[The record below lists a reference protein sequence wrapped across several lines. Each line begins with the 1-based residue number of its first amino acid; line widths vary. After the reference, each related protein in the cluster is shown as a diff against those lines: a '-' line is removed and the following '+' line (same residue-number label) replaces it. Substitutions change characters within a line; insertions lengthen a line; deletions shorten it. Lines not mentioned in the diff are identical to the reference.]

1 MNLFQMASRGV
12 SLDALPDEPLPERE
26 PLDLGAPAVS
36 QRFTVPDALNGA
48 FDAAAQEYGVDAD
61 VLRAMAYAES
71 GFRPDVMSGQV
82 KSRTGATGLLQ
93 FMPQTAER
101 FGIDATDPV
110 QSIFGAAAYMRSNLD
125 KFGGDYGKAVA
136 AYNWG
141 ENRRAFDSDDWQGKA
156 PDETRNY
163 LKKVFATAD
172 DLKARA
178 PKPAPAAEA
187 QPAPAAAP
195 VAAQAPARKEV
206 PGMTLGSV
214 LQDVASG
221 ALQIGPNAI
230 KGAADLARLATG
242 DYLGKDLSDSMEG
255 GMAAIRSTVGSD
267 RAAAQRENFNRDWA
281 DPNVSAV
288 DALTNNK
295 GAVSDQI
302 LPTLGSMLLPVGAAG
317 LAGKAATVGKTAAA
331 LDTAAL
337 AARVASAQQAAGIG
351 ATAAQNAADVFTGLL
366 EKNYSLED
374 AYKGAGI
381 SVPFSVIAGKLTG
394 GGAEMAL
401 ARQALGV
408 GTVAKGAVATGKAAL
423 REGAQEVGEEAGQI
437 TGEAVGSGIAPTAN
451 QAAKRGLLAG
461 VLGVAVGGGMHTAGN
476 IGAPR
481 VEDQPIVPVAPPVA
495 ARQEPTLDVTYEN
508 ADGQTVTEVIRGNQP
523 APQPKGTAWSDVAA
537 ADKRAQAEAEVARKL
552 AEVDGAPPVVPAATA
567 PADAQAAPVSE
578 LTAPVGDIARQVL
591 SGEAIPA
598 APAAAPAAPEPV
610 QVAPTVEQAEQ
621 QLAERESAQAQPPAA
636 VETEMRPTG
645 TLLVKGDVPALRQRM
660 KDIGVDSFIP
670 VDGGVVVGRSQA
682 AKAQQALSAP
692 TPTTA
697 AVTPQQEAANV
708 PQSTPQAAQQPAE
721 AASPAAPVVGRTDA
735 PVPAGAV
742 PAAGGAATAQADGVR
757 PQYSFAGQRA
767 KTADLATREVAEQ
780 RIAAGENAEAVRKE
794 TGWHKGVDDQW
805 RFEIDDSRAFLKG
818 EGKFGD
824 LAMRRY
830 AARED
835 QARSLQLDDV
845 LRHPALFAAYPGVAK
860 LPLQFTPKGVT
871 ANGRFGSDGVLEINE
886 NLPAAK
892 ALSVI
897 LHEVQHAI
905 QNEEGFASGWSA
917 DSPYRSGMRDAVI
930 ESNRGQLRRLNEG
943 DPSNPFSSPGSALSD
958 EEIDSMA
965 RRNADD
971 LDQRDDVYRRVA
983 GEVEARNTQT
993 RQKLSA
999 EERKATPPSATADVA
1014 DSDSIVTF
1022 GTEQADSKGM
1032 SRELAESIM
1041 AVRPPARAQM
1051 ATKDSVQAALDEL
1064 VGAGGRLPGGRGRIV
1079 VANAA
1084 EIKPTWEPII
1094 GKVDIASEDSGRAQG
1109 FYDHKTK
1116 TIFLIADHI
1125 KAGQEMAVAAHELL
1139 HKHGEAVLGAEGW
1152 KRLQDTVEMWADAP
1166 EGSTERQV
1174 YDEAVARVEASRP
1187 GDISIPEY
1195 TGQELLPYATQ
1206 VAIEMGIK
1214 PSIGAPLGSVSRWLY
1229 QVRTALAQV
1238 WTRITDRPETFKTQD
1253 LVNLAF
1259 GIAQRENPAHRGE
1272 LDNVTEAQAKPA
1284 AEPAQAPATEAQP
1297 TMYSRTKPEEA
1308 APPPSE
1314 PAAAP
1319 VAPERELSPVPEETG
1334 FRKVQRVMQDKFNR
1348 ITVLSNWARD
1358 NDIQLSSEADVW
1370 GYEARMHGTVAT
1382 RVEDFREDT
1391 VKPLIERIQKAG
1403 YSMEQVAEYL
1413 HAKHAQERN
1422 AQIESIDPSIKD
1434 GSGMTNAEAQA
1445 ILAKAPEK
1453 MAALAAEVQAI
1464 TGSTRQILL
1473 DAGIISQ
1480 EMADAWDAAY
1490 KDYVPLKGGDEVK
1503 QGGTGKG
1510 LSVDGRQ
1517 KRALGH
1523 GTRDEKI
1530 VENIL
1535 RDHERAIMLAEKN
1548 KIGQSLLVLV
1558 DELNN
1563 PEIATIGQ
1571 PEKRRVLKQG
1581 SMFEARTS
1589 DGIVVDSF
1597 ATQQQALNFVAAHP
1611 DMKLS
1616 VKKVTADPMV
1626 VSMASPMLG
1635 PNEVQ
1640 VYLKGHAVRVQL
1652 NDELLSR
1659 AYQNLGPENL
1669 TTLMKINREVN
1680 AALSKAYTAYNP
1692 EFLLKNIARDFTA
1705 GLTITTAKY
1714 GAGVAARAVKNYPK
1728 AMAQLLRF
1736 GFTKKASPSMMSYR
1750 LAGGSTGAAYLS
1762 DLQRIGEDV
1771 RATFDDARG
1780 VAATARADGTWR
1792 GTRSLTRKSLRFG
1805 LKYLEI
1811 LNAAGESAMRLA
1823 VFEAMRETNHDVRE
1837 SANAAKE
1844 LLNFNRSGE
1853 ATRSVGG
1860 WFLFLNASIQG
1871 TAAVADAMINGKNRA
1886 QGWAMVAAMAALQYT
1901 LRSLQFGDDDESK
1914 RAWKRISDDT
1924 KTKNLILRTGT
1935 DTYAKMPLP
1944 YGLAAFYALG
1954 NAAYDIEHG
1963 EDVDKVALRVALTF
1977 ADQFLPVKPYSE
1989 TGDSRALVEAV
2000 PGVAG
2005 GELMRAALRA
2015 GVNRSGL
2022 GGDIVPDSKFDEGKP
2037 DNLRAYRST
2046 RTSVYQTIATQLNA
2060 ASGGTP
2066 TQAGLIDVSPETLK
2080 YWTRTLT
2087 GGAGAFFADL
2097 ASIGRLGIEA
2107 YANPNDPD
2115 RAALMPEMSEI
2126 PVVRGFAGE
2135 DRITDDRRQYWQAA
2149 KEVSSALQDNQRA
2162 KKVGDEEGL
2171 QRVEDKRGELLYFAD
2186 ALKRNSGHIREIR
2199 DEVEEIMLDESTS
2212 MAFKRA
2218 AVKKLEAEE
2227 SGIYREFTEMIAE
2240 DKAEAA
2246 KERASGK
2253 K

>member
-26 PLDLGAPAVS
+26 PLDLGAPAVG

-71 GFRPDVMSGQV
+71 GFRPDVISGQV
-82 KSRTGATGLLQ
+82 KSSTGATGLLQ

-141 ENRRAFDSDDWQGKA
+141 ENRRAFDSEDWQGKA

-178 PKPAPAAEA
+178 PTPAPAAEA

-221 ALQIGPNAI
+221 ALQIGPTAI

-267 RAAAQRENFNRDWA
+267 RAAAQRENFNRDMA
-281 DPNVSAV
+281 DPNVGIGQ
-288 DALTNNK
+288 ALANNK
-295 GAVSDQI
+295 GALADQV

-331 LDTAAL
+331 LETAAL
-337 AARVASAQQAAGIG
+337 ASRVATAQQAAGIG
-351 ATAAQNAADVFTGLL
+351 ATAAQNAADVFAGLVD
-366 EKNYSLED
+366 KGVPMED
-374 AYKGAGI
+374 AYKAAGI
-381 SVPFSVIAGKLTG
+381 TVPFSVIAGKLTG
-394 GGAEMAL
+394 GGAEVAL
-401 ARQALGV
+401 ARQAAGQAVKGGALG
-408 GTVAKGAVATGKAAL
+408 VAKGAA
-423 REGAQEVGEEAGQI
+423 REGAQEVGEELGQV
-437 TGEAVGSGIAPTAN
+437 TGEAVGTGVTPDATTAG
-451 QAAKRGLLAG
+451 KRLAVAG
-461 VLGVAVGGGMHTAGN
+461 TLGAVVGGGVDVAGN
-476 IGAPR
+476 FGATPR
-481 VEDQPIVPVAPPVA
+481 VEDQPVVPIVPPVTP
-495 ARQEPTLDVTYEN
+495 RQEPTLDVTYEN

-523 APQPKGTAWSDVAA
+523 APQPEGTAWSDVAA

-598 APAAAPAAPEPV
+598 APAAAPAAPDPV

-621 QLAERESAQAQPPAA
+621 QLAARESAQAAPVDMQ
-636 VETEMRPTG
+636 MRSTG
-645 TLLVKGDVPALRQRM
+645 TLMVKGDPVALRDRLAPA
-660 KDIGVDSFIP
+660 GVDNTIAVP
-670 VDGGVVVGRSQA
+670 GGLIVARSQA
-682 AKAQQALSAP
+682 AKAQEVLSAQP
-692 TPTTA
+692 QSNLAPATPLQ
-697 AVTPQQEAANV
+697 TPVAEVSNV

-735 PVPAGAV
+735 PVPAGPV
-742 PAAGGAATAQADGVR
+742 PAAGTPATQAPDVAA
-757 PQYSFAGQRA
+757 PAGQ
-767 KTADLATREVAEQ
+767 
-780 RIAAGENAEAVRKE
+780 
-794 TGWHKGVDDQW
+794 
-805 RFEIDDSRAFLKG
+805 
-818 EGKFGD
+818 
-824 LAMRRY
+824 Y
-830 AARED
+830 
-835 QARSLQLDDV
+835 
-845 LRHPALFAAYPGVAK
+845 
-860 LPLQFTPKGVT
+860 
-871 ANGRFGSDGVLEINE
+871 
-886 NLPAAK
+886 
-892 ALSVI
+892 
-897 LHEVQHAI
+897 
-905 QNEEGFASGWSA
+905 
-917 DSPYRSGMRDAVI
+917 
-930 ESNRGQLRRLNEG
+930 
-943 DPSNPFSSPGSALSD
+943 
-958 EEIDSMA
+958 
-965 RRNADD
+965 
-971 LDQRDDVYRRVA
+971 
-983 GEVEARNTQT
+983 
-993 RQKLSA
+993 
-999 EERKATPPSATADVA
+999 
-1014 DSDSIVTF
+1014 
-1022 GTEQADSKGM
+1022 SKGM
-1032 SRELAESIM
+1032 TPELASAIM
-1041 AVRPPARAQM
+1041 AIKPPARA
-1051 ATKDSVQAALDEL
+1051 TVESVNQAMSEVVPTDQP
-1064 VGAGGRLPGGRGRIV
+1064 LPRGLGKVV
-1079 VANAA
+1079 VAKAKD
-1084 EIKPTWEPII
+1084 IKAQWEPLI
-1094 GKVDIASEDSGRAQG
+1094 GKADMNSEGAGRAQG
-1109 FYDHKTK
+1109 FYDPPSKTVF
-1116 TIFLIADHI
+1116 IVADNI
-1125 KAGQEMAVAAHELL
+1125 KPGDEKGVIAHELM
-1139 HKHGEAVLGAEGW
+1139 HKHGQAVLGRKGW
-1152 KRLQDTVEMWADAP
+1152 DQLHTTLGAWAGAKD
-1166 EGSTERQV
+1166 GSQERQV
-1174 YDEAVARVEASRP
+1174 YDEAAVRVQESRP
-1187 GDISIPEY
+1187 DGAEEGRYSN
-1195 TGQELLPYATQ
+1195 QEMLPYAVQ
-1206 VAIEMGIK
+1206 VATEMGIK

-1272 LDNVTEAQAKPA
+1272 LDNVTEAEAKPA
-1284 AEPAQAPATEAQP
+1284 VEPAQAPATEP
-1297 TMYSRTKPEEA
+1297 EPPMYSRAKPEEA
-1308 APPPSE
+1308 AAPPPAE

-1319 VAPERELSPVPEETG
+1319 VAPERELTPVPEETG

-1422 AQIESIDPSIKD
+1422 AQIESIDPAIKD

-1453 MAALAAEVQAI
+1453 MATLAAEVQAI

-1473 DAGIISQ
+1473 DAGIITQ

-1490 KDYVPLKGGDEVK
+1490 KNYVPLKGEDKKV

-1523 GTRDEKI
+1523 GARDEKI

-1611 DMKLS
+1611 DMKLHIA
-1616 VKKVTADPMV
+1616 KVTADPMV

-1659 AYQNLGPENL
+1659 AYQNLGPENF
-1669 TTLMKINREVN
+1669 TVMMKINREVN
-1680 AALSKAYTAYNP
+1680 AAMSKMYTALNP
-1692 EFLLKNIARDFTA
+1692 EFFAKNVLRDFTA

-1728 AMAQLLRF
+1728 AMAQLLYY

-1750 LAGGSTGAAYLS
+1750 LAGGSTGAAYLG

-1771 RATFDDARG
+1771 QATFDDARG
-1780 VAATARADGTWR
+1780 VAATTRSDGAWR
-1792 GTRSLTRKSLRFG
+1792 GTRSLTRKALKAG
-1805 LKYLEI
+1805 LKYIEI
-1811 LNAAGESAMRLA
+1811 LNAAGESAMRLS
-1823 VFEAMRETNHDVRE
+1823 VFEAMRETGHDVRE
-1837 SANAAKE
+1837 SASASKE
-1844 LLNFNRSGE
+1844 LMNFNRQGE
-1853 ATRSVGG
+1853 ATRTVGG
-1860 WFLFLNASIQG
+1860 WYLFLNASIQG
-1871 TAAVADAMINGKNRA
+1871 TAAIADALVHGKNRE
-1886 QGWAMVAAMAALQYT
+1886 QGWAMVAGMAGLFYALAQA
-1901 LRSLQFGDDDESK
+1901 QFGDDDEGK
-1914 RAWKRISDDT
+1914 KAWERISQDV
-1924 KTKNLILRTGT
+1924 KSKNLIIRTGK
-1935 DTYAKMPLP
+1935 DSYATIPIP
-1944 YGLAAFYALG
+1944 YGLGAFFGIG
-1954 NAAYDIEHG
+1954 NAAYDLQRG
-1963 EDVDKVALRVALTF
+1963 EDKDKVALHLALNF
-1977 ADQFLPVKPYSE
+1977 ADHFLPVKPYAE
-1989 TGDSRALVEAV
+1989 GGDTRGLVELV

-2037 DNLRAYRST
+2037 DNLRAYRNT
-2046 RTSVYQTIATQLNA
+2046 RTSVFQTIATQLNEA
-2060 ASGGTP
+2060 TGGTP
-2066 TQAGLIDVSPETLK
+2066 TQAGLVDVSPESLK

-2087 GGAGAFFADL
+2087 GGAGVFLADTFDL
-2097 ASIGRLGIEA
+2097 AKREA
-2107 YANPNDPD
+2107 LYYAFPDDPD
-2115 RAALMPEMSEI
+2115 REALASEPREI
-2126 PVVRGFAGE
+2126 PVTRGFVRE
-2135 DRITDDRRQYWQAA
+2135 DSIGDDRRQYWAAA
-2149 KEVSSALQDNQRA
+2149 KDVSSAQQDFQRA
-2162 KKVGDEEGL
+2162 RKGDDEAGM
-2171 QRVEDKRGELLYFAD
+2171 QRVDDKRGELLYLTD
-2186 ALKRNSGHIREIR
+2186 AMTRNSGHIREIR
-2199 DEVEEIMLDESTS
+2199 DEIEAVMLDESTS

-2227 SGIYREFTEMIAE
+2227 SSIYREFIDMVAE
-2240 DKAEAA
+2240 DKADAA
-2246 KERASGK
+2246 KERANAKPTSP
-2253 K
+2253 